1 MVEFLRFNMDDLDC
15 APIEGEVEA
24 LFNKAASYLQTLASS
39 LPQDKLLHFYA
50 RYKQATEGPCNIPK
64 PGFFDFKGK
73 QKWEAW
79 KDVGDMSKNDAMK
92 EYVSAMRETDP
103 EWELKASTEKS
114 GAYSSSWVRV
124 STLQQQPDDFTKDE
138 DKNPFDWVK
147 ENNVE
152 KLKKLEHGK
161 IMEKDENGMTLL
173 HWAADRGHQEIAKY
187 LLEQKLDVNARDS
200 EGQTALHYAA
210 SCGHLEVIRVL
221 LDHGGD
227 PTIQDSDGLQ
237 PEECAEEADVKLFF
251 KNLQDE
257 QI

>member
-1 MVEFLRFNMDDLDC
+1 MEDLDSD
-15 APIEGEVEA
+15 PIEGEVEA
-24 LFNKAASYLQTLASS
+24 LFNKAATYLQTLASN

-50 RYKQATEGPCNIPK
+50 RYKQATEGPCNIPR

-79 KDVGDMSKNDAMK
+79 KNMGNMSKDNAMV

-103 EWELKASTEKS
+103 EWELKANSEKVV
-114 GAYSSSWVRV
+114 ASSSWMRV
-124 STLQQQPDDFTKDE
+124 STLQQQPEDITKDE
-138 DKNPFDWVK
+138 EKNSFDWVK

-152 KLKKLEHGK
+152 KVKKLEPGE

-210 SCGHLEVIRVL
+210 SCGHLEVVRVL

-227 PTIQDSDGLQ
+227 PTIQDSEGLQ
-237 PEECAEEADVKLFF
+237 PEECAEETDIKMIF
-251 KNLQDE
+251 KNL
-257 QI
+257 

>member
-1 MVEFLRFNMDDLDC
+1 MEDLDN
-15 APIEGEVEA
+15 APIEGEAEA
-24 LFNKAASYLQTLASS
+24 LFNKAATYLQTLVSS

-79 KDVGDMSKNDAMK
+79 KNMGDMSKDNAMK
-92 EYVSAMRETDP
+92 EYVDAMRETDP
-103 EWELKASTEKS
+103 EWELKATSNEKS
-114 GAYSSSWVRV
+114 GSSSWVKV
-124 STLQQQPDDFTKDE
+124 STLQQQPEDITKDE
-138 DKNPFDWVK
+138 DKSSFDWVK

-152 KLKKLEHGK
+152 KVKKLQHRE
-161 IMEKDENGMTLL
+161 IMAKDENGMTLL
-173 HWAADRGHQEIAKY
+173 HWAADRGHQEIARY

-210 SCGHLEVIRVL
+210 SCGHLEVVRVL

-227 PTIQDSDGLQ
+227 PTIQDAEGLQ
-237 PEECAEEADVKLFF
+237 PEECAEETDVKMIF
-251 KNLQDE
+251 KNL
-257 QI
+257 

>member
-1 MVEFLRFNMDDLDC
+1 MLEFRIFNNMEDFDSV
-15 APIEGEVEA
+15 PTEGEVEI
-24 LFNKAASYLQTLASS
+24 LFNKAATYLQTLVSD

-73 QKWEAW
+73 QKWDAW
-79 KDVGDMSKNDAMK
+79 KNMGDMTKNNAMM
-92 EYVSAMRETDP
+92 EYVSAMRDTDP
-103 EWELKASTEKS
+103 EWELKANSENCEAS
-114 GAYSSSWVRV
+114 SSSWVRV
-124 STLQQQPDDFTKDE
+124 STLQQPPDITNDE

-152 KLKKLEHGK
+152 KVKKLEHGK
-161 IMEKDENGMTLL
+161 ILEKDENGMTLL

-210 SCGHLEVIRVL
+210 SCGHLEVVRVL

-227 PTIQDSDGLQ
+227 PTIQDAEGLQ
-237 PEECAEEADVKLFF
+237 PEECAEETDVKMVF
-251 KNLQDE
+251 KNLSTQ
-257 QI
+257 

>member
-1 MVEFLRFNMDDLDC
+1 MEDLD
-15 APIEGEVEA
+15 AGPTEGEEEA
-24 LFNKAASYLQTLASS
+24 LFNKATAYLQTLASN

-79 KDVGDMSKNDAMK
+79 KSMGDMSKDNAML
-92 EYVSAMRETDP
+92 EYVNAMREADP
-103 EWELKASTEKS
+103 EWELKADSEKGGGS
-114 GAYSSSWVRV
+114 SSSWVRV
-124 STLQQQPDDFTKDE
+124 STLQQQPDDVTKDE
-138 DKNPFDWVK
+138 DKNHFDWVK

-152 KLKKLEHGK
+152 KVKKLERGK

-173 HWAADRGHQEIAKY
+173 HWAADRGHQDMARY

-210 SCGHLEVIRVL
+210 SCGHLDVVRVL
-221 LDHGGD
+221 LRHGGD
-227 PTIQDSDGLQ
+227 PTIQDAEGLQ
-237 PEECAEEADVKLFF
+237 PEECAEETDVKMIF
-251 KNLQDE
+251 KNL
-257 QI
+257 